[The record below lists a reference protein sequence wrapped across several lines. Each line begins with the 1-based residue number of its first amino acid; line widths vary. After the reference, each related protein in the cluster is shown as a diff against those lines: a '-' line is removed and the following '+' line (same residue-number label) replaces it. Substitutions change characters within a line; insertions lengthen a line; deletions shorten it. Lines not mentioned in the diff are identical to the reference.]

1 MTNRGNTL
9 NDNDWDDDVKKVI
22 EELSIYQIELEQ
34 QNIDLMQTQ
43 RMLEIKEREYTDLFH
58 NAPHSYIVIDN
69 NTKIKKVNKSFC
81 KLLDRRI
88 TQIIEKRFN
97 NFIAYEDKDR
107 FYLFLKKLNTKV
119 KSLGIEVRIKTSTN
133 NLKPCWIEAKKDYQ
147 GLFRLSIID
156 LTEKKKLEEIID
168 NKTYSLELS
177 ESKFRNIVESSFE
190 VFAIYELK
198 TGACK
203 YLSPRI
209 KDLIGTS
216 SHELIESN
224 FRNHLRFV
232 SYDNADRLMHIPY
245 KIMMAQKN
253 GEQFH
258 DVEFAIKS
266 SHMHQ
271 KWVSARFGLIR
282 DKNDKPIL
290 VTASLR
296 DITKSK
302 NYEHELIKAK
312 NKAEENDKLK
322 SAFLANMSHEIRTPL
337 NAILGFSQILKNELD
352 DYAKH
357 QNSIDIIERSG
368 KRLLDV
374 IDDLIYISKIESGQL
389 ILDEDIFDIGTVL
402 KDAFSVFEIEAKKKG
417 VELVYNQG
425 IDTSLM
431 VKSDKAKL
439 TSLIYNLIKNAIK
452 YTYNGKIE
460 FDAKITQDSCL
471 EFYVRDTGIGIPKD
485 KQNAIFN
492 RFVQV
497 NSTKFN
503 EGVGLGLSIC
513 KGIVEAML
521 GKIGFESQI
530 GKGSKFYFKIP
541 IRITFTKPVVKDVV
555 VDTSVLK
562 GKRLFIAE
570 DDLFSY
576 QLIYKML
583 EDTDMNIIHFKNGQ
597 DLMDQIITETPDLV
611 LLDINMPVKT
621 GWECIEEIKERQ
633 IDTRIIVQS
642 AYAQEKEKEKF
653 IKYGADAC
661 VSKPIKKDELIE
673 TMSLFI

>member
-1 MTNRGNTL
+1 
-9 NDNDWDDDVKKVI
+9 
-22 EELSIYQIELEQ
+22 
-34 QNIDLMQTQ
+34 
-43 RMLEIKEREYTDLFH
+43 
-58 NAPHSYIVIDN
+58 
-69 NTKIKKVNKSFC
+69 
-81 KLLDRRI
+81 
-88 TQIIEKRFN
+88 
-97 NFIAYEDKDR
+97 
-107 FYLFLKKLNTKV
+107 
-119 KSLGIEVRIKTSTN
+119 
-133 NLKPCWIEAKKDYQ
+133 
-147 GLFRLSIID
+147 
-156 LTEKKKLEEIID
+156 
-168 NKTYSLELS
+168 
-177 ESKFRNIVESSFE
+177 
-190 VFAIYELK
+190 
-198 TGACK
+198 
-203 YLSPRI
+203 
-209 KDLIGTS
+209 
-216 SHELIESN
+216 
-224 FRNHLRFV
+224 
-232 SYDNADRLMHIPY
+232 
-245 KIMMAQKN
+245 
-253 GEQFH
+253 
-258 DVEFAIKS
+258 
-266 SHMHQ
+266 MHQ